1 MQRKQCNFTNAN
13 EFKQCIYDYFC
24 QCYTQCIDLES
35 DFPSKQAVCTE
46 IVADTDIAEPSYY
59 DDLIQKCLD
68 FFIERKLLYKSG
80 VIYYI
85 ILKDKSKIR
94 MTWDNIKT
102 LHDIESMK
110 MFWLLRKII
119 VDSILKKILKKMS
132 KKKTLDIRV
141 YSVGSIKLTSD
152 YDITL
157 YGGNFEKIKIIKLFQ
172 KYFKV
177 LFSDDSSVVFDTNV
191 YGKAY
196 ITFNKNE
203 YSKYNVK
210 ARCGGQI
217 FYYLQQNPS
226 PESQLMWGIIKYL
239 RDFKDAF
246 GDSMFNDLMIFMN
259 AKLPNFTILE
269 QANLTRRYLAN
280 KDPQDTNYISVMRTE
295 DDFVKN
301 YRYENML
308 LGLHDF
314 ISIVNFYGVETY
326 FTRGAFLDT
335 VVNSQMC
342 GNQKMVELTEV
353 DNITSILENIGF
365 FFIHSN
371 KTKYLV
377 RVTQTLNKLIN
388 EHPVYIQ
395 NVQSTLTKLQQTLQ
409 NLQDEQKKDYDSKYC
424 KEWANPQND
433 SIDILKCQ
441 KYNVFNLLMNLVWL
455 ILKTYNNSHPE
466 SIAAKIVF
474 FDKFVDKSFSD
485 RYRNISIE
493 NLNRDINTASSS
505 SSEISFDAK
514 LPQIHKTKINFTSS
528 ATNLH

>member
-1 MQRKQCNFTNAN
+1 MQRKQCDFANAN

-24 QCYTQCIDLES
+24 QCYTQCIDLDS
-35 DFPSKQAVCTE
+35 DFPNKQAVCTE
-46 IVADTDIAEPSYY
+46 IVVDGDIAEPSYY

-94 MTWDNIKT
+94 LTWENIKT
-102 LHDIESMK
+102 LDDIESVK

-119 VDSILKKILKKMS
+119 VDSILKKILKKMF
-132 KKKTLDIRV
+132 KKNKNTDIRV
-141 YSVGSIKLTSD
+141 FSVGSIKLTSD

-157 YGGNFEKIKIIKLFQ
+157 YGGNNEKIKILQLFN

-177 LFSDDSSVVFDTNV
+177 YFFDESSVTFDTNI

-196 ITFNKNE
+196 ITFSKNE
-203 YSKYNVK
+203 YSKHIVK
-210 ARCGGQI
+210 AKCGGQI
-217 FYYLQQNPS
+217 FYYLKQHPS
-226 PESQLMWGIIKYL
+226 QETQLMWGIIKYL
-239 RDFKDAF
+239 RDFKDSF
-246 GDSMFNDLMIFMN
+246 GDSMFNDLMKFMEN
-259 AKLPNFTILE
+259 KLQNFTIL
-269 QANLTRRYLAN
+269 QVANNTRRSLSN
-280 KDPQDTNYISVMRTE
+280 KDPLKTNYISLMRTE
-295 DDFVKN
+295 QEFVNN
-301 YRYENML
+301 YRYDNEL

-342 GNQKMVELTEV
+342 GNQTIVELTEV
-353 DNITSILENIGF
+353 DMITSILENTGF

-377 RVTQTLNKLIN
+377 RVVQTLNKLIN
-388 EHPVYIQ
+388 EHPTYTQ
-395 NVQSTLTKLQQTLQ
+395 NVQSTLIKLQETLQ
-409 NLQDEQKKDYDSKYC
+409 NLQETHNNDYDSKYC
-424 KEWANPQND
+424 KEWANPEND
-433 SIDILKCQ
+433 LIDILKCQ
-441 KYNVFNLLMNLVWL
+441 KYNVFNLLINLIWL
-455 ILKTYNNSHPE
+455 ILKSYHTSHPE
-466 SIAAKIVF
+466 STASQILF

-485 RYRNISIE
+485 SYKNISIE
-493 NLNRDINTASSS
+493 NLNREINSSSNSSS
-505 SSEISFDAK
+505 SSFDIK
-514 LPQIHKTKINFTSS
+514 LPNVHKTKFNFTSS